1 MEGGDTYFGE
11 DKSLGFA
18 AISNRFKGLEKMKKL
33 AILFLLMI
41 PFRCIIAQEW
51 NLHLEEISRGSIQDL
66 VSVDDGEFALGI
78 GTINYDGY
86 VVKIAKDGEYIY
98 RRIHLPGMKLV
109 YYSAIELNS
118 GNYMAFGICDDSLNS
133 DLQRYLKVDVFNDQ
147 LEDISSRIYCV
158 DDDIFDGFV
167 NPIGSIMKSIFTR
180 RGTSLLAVSLI
191 ENSRYGQASIRFYEF
206 DNEGDIINIVDN
218 PPDIAYG
225 SNVEEICYEPYS
237 DNLMVAVG
245 GGNFPPNSGIPGIYV
260 VDEELNIIAKQD
272 FIHIQGGVSP
282 NIDNISEIT
291 CEGKWLDNQYLLFD
305 TEKYLHQRESFTYH
319 TLYMLDS
326 ALNIH
331 AELNLPPYDSCTSA
345 PSGTNTAYIN
355 DSTIFAFTYCNNQ
368 MWSFNAFQTNVI
380 LVDNHLNLLGRK
392 VIREDDVLYNP
403 GPPLAFSDGGCLVP
417 IYSQN
422 GTYYQGNPFFK
433 AELLKFR
440 REDIEITW
448 DVVNETETKPM
459 GIAYPN
465 PTTNTI
471 NIPIDE
477 TLSNEA
483 RIQIFDAKG
492 TKCLDSE
499 VGSTGNLITLD
510 VHNLDAGLYVY
521 KIVSGKREL
530 ASGKFVKE

>member
-1 MEGGDTYFGE
+1 MRAEEYKERIDAALDGTDVNGVNTY
-11 DKSLGFA
+11 
-18 AISNRFKGLEKMKKL
+18 
-33 AILFLLMI
+33 
-41 PFRCIIAQEW
+41 
-51 NLHLEEISRGSIQDL
+51 RG
-66 VSVDDGEFALGI
+66 A
-78 GTINYDGY
+78 
-86 VVKIAKDGEYIY
+86 
-98 RRIHLPGMKLV
+98 
-109 YYSAIELNS
+109 AIELNS
-118 GNYMAFGICDDSLNS
+118 GNYMVFGICDDSLNS

-147 LEDISSRIYCV
+147 LEDISSRLHCV
-158 DDDIFDGFV
+158 DDDVFDGFV

-191 ENSRYGQASIRFYEF
+191 DNSRFGQAVIRFYEF
-206 DNEGDIINIVDN
+206 DEDGDIINTVDN

-225 SNVEEICYEPYS
+225 SNVEEICYEPHS
-237 DNLMVAVG
+237 NNLMVAVG
-245 GGNFPPNSGIPGIYV
+245 GGSFPPNYGIPGIYV

-291 CEGKWLDNQYLLFD
+291 CEGKWLDNHYLIFD

-331 AELNLPPYDSCTSA
+331 AELKLPPYDSCTSA
-345 PSGTNTAYIN
+345 PNGTNTAYIN

-368 MWSFNAFQTNVI
+368 MWSFNSFQTNVI
-380 LVDNHLNLLGRK
+380 LVDNNLNLLGRK

-433 AELLKFR
+433 AELLKYR

-448 DVVNETETKPM
+448 DVVNEQPSKS
-459 GIAYPN
+459 ISSVYPN
-465 PTTNTI
+465 PSQDII
-471 NIPIDE
+471 NIAVENAFRED
-477 TLSNEA
+477 A
-483 RIQIFDAKG
+483 RIQTYDTKG
-492 TKCLDSE
+492 VKCLDA
-499 VGSTGNLITLD
+499 VIGKTGNLITLNI
-510 VHNLDAGLYVY
+510 HNLDAGLYVY
-521 KIVSGKREL
+521 KVVSGNREL
-530 ASGKFVKE
+530 ASGKFIKE

>member
-1 MEGGDTYFGE
+1 MKTRTT
-11 DKSLGFA
+11 
-18 AISNRFKGLEKMKKL
+18 SNRIANLLKRGF
-33 AILFLLMI
+33 ILLNLLVACLSL
-41 PFRCIIAQEW
+41 FAQEW
-51 NLHLEEISRGSIQDL
+51 SIHLEEISRGSIQDL
-66 VSVDDGEFALGI
+66 VSVDDGDFALGI

-86 VVKIAKDGEYIY
+86 VVKIDENGEYIY
-98 RRIHLPGMKLV
+98 RTIHMPGMKLV
-109 YYSAIELNS
+109 YYSAIELNN
-118 GNYMAFGICDDSLNS
+118 GNYMVFGICDDSLYS
-133 DLQRYLKVDVFNDQ
+133 GLQRYLKVDVFNNQ
-147 LEDISSRIYCV
+147 LEVISSRTYCV
-158 DDDIFDGFV
+158 DDDVFDSFV
-167 NPIGSIMKSIFTR
+167 NPIGSCMKSIVTR
-180 RGTSLLAVSLI
+180 RNSSLLAAALI
-191 ENSRYGQASIRFYEF
+191 DNSRYAAAAIRFYEF

-345 PSGTNTAYIN
+345 PNGTNTAYIN
-355 DSTIFAFTYCNNQ
+355 DSTIFVFTYCNNQ

-422 GTYYQGNPFFK
+422 GTFYQGAPFFK
-433 AELLKFR
+433 TELMKFR

-448 DVVNETETKPM
+448 DVVNETEAKPM
-459 GIAYPN
+459 GMAYPN
-465 PTTNTI
+465 PTTSSI
-471 NIPIDE
+471 NIPINE
-477 TLSNEA
+477 TISNDA

-492 TKCLDSE
+492 MKCLDSE
-499 VGSTGNLITLD
+499 VGNTGDLITLD
-510 VHNLDAGLYVY
+510 IHNLDAGLYVY
-521 KIVSGKREL
+521 KVVSENREV
-530 ASGKFVKE
+530 ARGKFIKE